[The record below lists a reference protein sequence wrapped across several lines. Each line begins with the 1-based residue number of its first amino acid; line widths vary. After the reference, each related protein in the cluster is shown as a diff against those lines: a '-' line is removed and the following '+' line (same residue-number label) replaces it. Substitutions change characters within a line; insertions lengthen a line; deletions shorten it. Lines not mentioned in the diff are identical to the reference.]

1 MAARQGKM
9 LDPGMLLL
17 EANVQ
22 MFKAGRALHCWVR
35 KECVCVC
42 VRQEYVEIEVTMLLT
57 FIIFFKAGQ

>member
-35 KECVCVC
+35 KERVC